1 MQRRHLLIQML
12 RQRIDLALILGGIG
26 PEFDLREYLIGERSR
41 HHEGRMARGIA
52 QIHQAAFRQQDDAL
66 LVGEFDFI
74 HLRLHIIPLHIPQP
88 SHLNFGIEMA
98 DVADNGAML
107 HGAHVINRDH
117 IHIACRSHKDICHGR
132 GLFHGDDLIAFHG
145 GLQGADGVNF
155 AHHHAAAG
163 IAERGGR
170 TLAHITKAA
179 NHGDL
184 AGHHHIG
191 AATDRIH
198 Q

>member
-1 MQRRHLLIQML
+1 
-12 RQRIDLALILGGIG
+12 
-26 PEFDLREYLIGERSR
+26 
-41 HHEGRMARGIA
+41 MARGIA

-74 HLRLHIIPLHIPQP
+74 HLRLHIIPLHVPQP

-98 DVADNGAML
+98 DVADNGAVL

-117 IHIACRSHKDICHGR
+117 IHIACRRHENIGHRC
-132 GLFHGDDLIAFHG
+132 GLFHGDNLVAFHG
-145 GLQGADGVNF
+145 GLQRADGVNF

-184 AGHHHIG
+184 AGHHHIS

>member
-1 MQRRHLLIQML
+1 MPDI
-12 RQRIDLALILGGIG
+12 
-26 PEFDLREYLIGERSR
+26 
-41 HHEGRMARGIA
+41 
-52 QIHQAAFRQQDDAL
+52 
-66 LVGEFDFI
+66 
-74 HLRLHIIPLHIPQP
+74 
-88 SHLNFGIEMA
+88 
-98 DVADNGAML
+98 ADNGAVL

-117 IHIACRSHKDICHGR
+117 IHIACRGHENIGHRR
-132 GLFHGDDLIAFHG
+132 GLFHGDDLVAFHG
-145 GLQGADGVNF
+145 GLQGADGVHF

-184 AGHHHIG
+184 AGHHHIR